1 MGSQCDTLYRVKVEV
16 KDSFLKH
23 KAKKL
28 SLPISGAIVAF
39 EFDPMTNNDV
49 EKPQQLNMVDDWKDK
64 NDKMFII
71 DERLKLFKVEID
83 RDCELIYR
91 KNLDEHKI
99 IYEAVH

>member
-1 MGSQCDTLYRVKVEV
+1 MPT
-16 KDSFLKH
+16 
-23 KAKKL
+23 
-28 SLPISGAIVAF
+28 SGAIVAF
-39 EFDPMTNNDV
+39 EFDPMTNNDI

-99 IYEAVH
+99 IYEALQTLVVNKPFVRLGMSERCISIYGKTYSY